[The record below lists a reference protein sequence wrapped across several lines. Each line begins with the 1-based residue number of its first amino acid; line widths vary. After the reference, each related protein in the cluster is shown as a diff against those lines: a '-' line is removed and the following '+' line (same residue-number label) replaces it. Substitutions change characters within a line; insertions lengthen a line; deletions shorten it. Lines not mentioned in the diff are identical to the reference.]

1 MSSKREKIWINFTRI
16 IIFKEPYLSLTT
28 NSNYFVSTT
37 LPNFNTRKKKREF
50 ISMYNRQLDQQSRNS
65 LQFNKF
71 EMVGRCLERVA
82 TLGRPIMRPK
92 VGIKLLERPSG
103 VLSDLTYQVC
113 DRLTC
118 FIIELHDN
126 VSCTHTNVV
135 YRAL

>member
-16 IIFKEPYLSLTT
+16 IIFKEP
-28 NSNYFVSTT
+28 FVFYHKFK
-37 LPNFNTRKKKREF
+37 LLRIDNTRKKKREF
-50 ISMYNRQLDQQSRNS
+50 ISIYDRQLDQQSRNS

-126 VSCTHTNVV
+126 VSCTHTNAI
-135 YRAL
+135 YKAL